1 MELVGTIIALVIALA
16 AVIMAY
22 LAWRT
27 AEEVAAVQIFLDLRK
42 SYSEVLGQMDGRYHD
57 GTWDP
62 RTETDRM
69 AMRTLEKYWLHTFTE
84 WFATTKLNKGKFSYL
99 WQDFY
104 QKAIL
109 GGLRNEPLRITLCEM
124 LYGSRDS
131 TFSGRSDEFGTEMER
146 LYVSGFGK
154 ELRDGIQVLAR
165 RPLNPGP
172 QADA

>member
-1 MELVGTIIALVIALA
+1 MELLPLIIALA

-22 LAWRT
+22 LAWKT
-27 AEEVAAVQIFLDLRK
+27 SEEVAAVQIFLDLRK
-42 SYSEVLGQMDGRYHD
+42 SYSEVLGQMDSRYHD

-62 RTETDRM
+62 RAETNRS

-124 LYGSRDS
+124 LYGGNRES
-131 TFSGRSDEFGTEMER
+131 TFSGRSEEFGAEMER

-154 ELRDGIQVLAR
+154 ELRYGIEVSTR
-165 RPLNPGP
+165 KSPNPGGR
-172 QADA
+172 ADG